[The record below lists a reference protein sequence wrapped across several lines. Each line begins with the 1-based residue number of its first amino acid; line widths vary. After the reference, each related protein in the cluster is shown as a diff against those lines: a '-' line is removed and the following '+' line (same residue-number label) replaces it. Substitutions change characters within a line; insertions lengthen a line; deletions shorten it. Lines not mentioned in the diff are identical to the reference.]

1 MKFFTIKKLFLFIT
15 FTSFIAMNANS
26 QQPVK
31 NYENLWKKVESF
43 SKKGLPKSAMGE
55 LKNIYVL
62 AKKEGQ
68 DAQVIKA
75 MTYGISLQN
84 ETREDNGIFSIAD
97 VEKELAAT
105 GKREST
111 TSILKSLLADMYW
124 DYFQQHRWQIYDRTA
139 TDKFD

>member
-75 MTYGISLQN
+75 MT
-84 ETREDNGIFSIAD
+84 
-97 VEKELAAT
+97 
-105 GKREST
+105 
-111 TSILKSLLADMYW
+111 
-124 DYFQQHRWQIYDRTA
+124 
-139 TDKFD
+139 

>member
-31 NYENLWKKVESF
+31 NYEKLWKKVEAF

-84 ETREDNGIFSIAD
+84 ETREDNGIFQ
-97 VEKELAAT
+97 LLM
-105 GKREST
+105 
-111 TSILKSLLADMYW
+111 LK
-124 DYFQQHRWQIYDRTA
+124 
-139 TDKFD
+139 KN